1 MMFLDFR
8 ESGRIAPHRI
18 SVRDCI
24 SRNIFLFLSSTFQN
38 LHLFAAMFLVQSS
51 MHLYDS
57 PSNLVA
63 KLKLIEWVHSSDIQQ
78 RRLR

>member
-8 ESGRIAPHRI
+8 ESGRTAPHRI
-18 SVRDCI
+18 YQGTA
-24 SRNIFLFLSSTFQN
+24 FQGTFFPFLSSTFQN
-38 LHLFAAMFLVQSS
+38 LHLFAAIFLVQSS

-63 KLKLIEWVHSSDIQQ
+63 KLKLTEWVHSSDIQQ
-78 RRLR
+78 RRLY